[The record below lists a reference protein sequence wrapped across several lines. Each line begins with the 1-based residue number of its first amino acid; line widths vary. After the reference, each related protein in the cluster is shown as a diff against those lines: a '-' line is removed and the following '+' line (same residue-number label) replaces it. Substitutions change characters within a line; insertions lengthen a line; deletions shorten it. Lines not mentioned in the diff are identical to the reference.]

1 MAADIGRIVSEL
13 ISFRSLL
20 GKRVLSV
27 GAGGGQFVGL
37 YREAR
42 EVVAL
47 DNDPS
52 ALDALRERVRLEGLE
67 NRVTPLLG
75 DLLLLPEEEKYDLL
89 LFEFSLHE
97 MGDPEVALKKACTLA
112 SEVLVADHD
121 PSSPWA
127 SLVGEGEKVARAWR
141 GVRNRGALLEVA
153 HGGEQ
158 IFSSKEELLRRV
170 APLGPEVQGNARAW
184 AEREGLR
191 IPMVYRFALLKGLSG
206 S

>member
-13 ISFRSLL
+13 SSFKSLL

-27 GAGGGQFVGL
+27 GAGGGQFVDL
-37 YREAR
+37 YRGAR

-47 DNDPS
+47 DSDPS
-52 ALDALRERVRLEGLE
+52 ALEALRERVRSEGLE

-75 DLLLLPEEEKYDLL
+75 DLLLLPERGAYDLL

-97 MGDPEVALKKACTLA
+97 MGDPEEALEKASSLA
-112 SEVLVADHD
+112 SEILVADHD

-141 GVRNRGALLEVA
+141 GLRNRGALLEVA
-153 HGGEQ
+153 HRGEQ
-158 IFSSKEELLRRV
+158 LFSSKEELLRRV
-170 APLGPEVQGNARAW
+170 APLGPEVLQNARAW

-191 IPMVYRFALLKGLSG
+191 IPMVYRFALLKGLSD